1 MFAETLTWRQLQKSG
16 FPFLTYIPKKGD
28 TGLNDLLKREIDL
41 IDCYRLAVDFG
52 KPAADKAMAVLNES
66 FDGPETV
73 SLPPEILSTDGFRE
87 A

>member
-1 MFAETLTWRQLQKSG
+1 M
-16 FPFLTYIPKKGD
+16 
-28 TGLNDLLKREIDL
+28 LKREIDL

-66 FDGPETV
+66 LEEAGTAALLSESISSDGV
-73 SLPPEILSTDGFRE
+73 RE